1 MIDTANMGI
10 MANLI
15 QPASTNIS
23 SQMISKKDSN
33 SDSSLSVKEM
43 GVSNNIFS
51 SYDSNSNG
59 LVSKSELTTAIET
72 AMSQYNGTMPS
83 KEDFQS
89 MLSSFGFTTSS
100 STSNTSSTASSQ
112 AKTISSILSN
122 FDASNLSTSDAKS
135 IVSAFKDAGI
145 TPSEEL
151 ANLMKDAGFD
161 AKKVGTLAG
170 VGQQGSQGMAPSSN
184 GGNGQVSSTDSTQ
197 TYDTMDTNKDGVVSL
212 AELQAAYSSSSASGT
227 NSTTS
232 LTANQQN
239 ALDNLGV
246 LMDVLK
252 SNSTSTDGSSSV
264 DTKSFDGILKA
275 INSQNNNSQI
285 NTYLQSSNTS
295 SLFGYA

>member
-89 MLSSFGFTTSS
+89 MLSSFGFTTPS